1 MTDRLGHGCAP
12 RFLGLCTGRCGSR
25 YLVELL
31 NDAGVPTLHEKNTDS
46 LHLWN
51 EPEAMG
57 EINGHFVTQMDPW
70 PEARI
75 WHFNRHPQA
84 FVASLIKFGFWDM
97 DAPAIHPYLRRTGDQ
112 LGDSYRY
119 WIDWNRRILE
129 IPEPRR
135 TTFRIEDISRELIV
149 HLADTIGV
157 EAESESALPR
167 IRWIEAQEFAEIP
180 VDVESEL
187 YELMD
192 LLGYEYDANRYGPV
206 TYHRTEPELPTATLE
221 AEDTVSEE
229 PAKLKLNLGCC
240 DAHMEGFCNVDRV
253 PPADVI
259 TDLEK
264 DWPWLEDTVDEI
276 VANDVFEHLP
286 DKIHTMNEAWRV
298 LKPGGILSI
307 VVPTTDG
314 RGAFQD
320 PTHCSF
326 WTPHDLLY
334 YTAGSPE
341 RERFGNAYGI
351 SARFAVVACQ
361 HREITNK
368 VWVLAAILEALE

>member
-1 MTDRLGHGCAP
+1 
-12 RFLGLCTGRCGSR
+12 
-25 YLVELL
+25 L

-46 LHLWN
+46 LRLWN
-51 EPEAMG
+51 EPEALG

-75 WHFNRHPQA
+75 WHFTRHPQP

-97 DAPAIHPYLRRTGDQ
+97 DEPHIHPYLRRTGDQ

-135 TTFRIEDISRELIV
+135 TTFRIEDISREWIV
-149 HLADTIGV
+149 RLADMIGIEV
-157 EAESESALPR
+157 EPEGKLPR

-187 YELMD
+187 YEMMD
-192 LLGYEYDANRYGPV
+192 LLGYNYDPTRQGPL
-206 TYHRTEPELPTATLE
+206 TYHPPNVDEQPAVQEPQPATNPD
-221 AEDTVSEE
+221 AI
-229 PAKLKLNLGCC
+229 KLNLGCC

-264 DWPWLEDTVDEI
+264 DWPWLEGTVDEI

-341 RERFGNAYGI
+341 RERFGDAYGI
-351 SARFAVVACQ
+351 SAVFAVVACQ

-368 VWVLAAILEALE
+368 VWVLAAILEALK